1 VNCSNCGADAR
12 PGQKFCEEC
21 GARLSDACPH
31 CGQAVQPGA
40 RFCGECGMSL
50 QATADGMPAA
60 SDEPSPSLSTPVE
73 APAAPAATAERRLVS
88 VLFADLVG
96 FTTLAEG
103 RDAEAVRDL
112 LTRYFDT
119 SREIVARYGGTVEK
133 FIGDAV
139 MAVWGAPTAHE
150 DDAERAVRAALDLV
164 EAVQGLGASLGATG
178 LQARAGVLTGEAAV
192 TVGAEGQ
199 GMVAGDLVNTASR
212 LQAVAPPGTVVVGQA
227 TRDSASMA
235 VSFEELGAQ
244 AVKGKELPVPAWR
257 AVRVIAGRGGAGR
270 YWGLEPPFEG
280 RDEEL
285 RLLKDL
291 FHATAR
297 EKRARLVTIL
307 GQAGSGKSRLTR
319 EFEKY
324 TDGLVEDTYWHI
336 GRSPSYGEGITFWAL
351 GEMVRKRAGLAETD
365 DAATTR
371 ERIAATLVE
380 YVPDETERRWIEPRL
395 LQLLG
400 VEEAA
405 EAGALPS
412 GPNQLSGQRE
422 EVFAAWRTFFERVAD
437 HGPTVMAFED
447 LEFADPGVL
456 DFIDHVLEWSRAHPI
471 FVIALAR
478 PELLERR
485 PGWGAGHRNFV
496 AIGLEPLTDDAMR
509 GMLAGLVPG
518 LPETAVRA
526 ILSRAE
532 GVPLYA
538 VETVRMLL
546 NTGRLVA
553 SEGVFQPAGDL
564 ASLEVPD
571 TLHALIAAR
580 LDALEPSD
588 RSVLQDAAV
597 LGQTF
602 TLAALSAVSGE
613 SPDTLEPRLRALVRR
628 EVLGLDID
636 PRSPERGQ
644 YGFVQGLVREVAY
657 STLSKRDRRSRHLA
671 AARYFETQGDE
682 EIVGALAMHYL
693 DAWRAAPD
701 GPDGDA
707 VAAQARVALRAAA
720 DRASRLHSPSQAL
733 SYLVHALD
741 VTPDPLERAAV
752 LERAG
757 AAAEASADFA
767 GAERYSSEAME
778 IYRANGNMSAVARIG
793 GALGFSMALAGDL
806 DRSIDF
812 LTALYDEVKDR
823 PEDPGVVALTGSL
836 ARAHAMTRQG
846 WGMAIELADRALV
859 SAERLDRVDLI
870 ADTVITKGVGLGQS
884 HRIREAQI
892 LLSGVI
898 ALAEARGLPVADLRA
913 RINISQ
919 FALPDDPRS
928 GFEASR
934 VGIERAQRLG
944 LRARETILAGNAFFN
959 AVFTGD
965 WDWCIATSPSI
976 LRDEPMR
983 FGLTEVLGYPIL
995 MRAFRG
1001 ETAGID
1007 EAVDLVHESIA
1018 ESTDPQ
1024 YEQMMVWFDNA
1035 LALAQ
1040 GRPEAAVA
1048 RGDLTDTTYGSLAN
1062 AMAGHAALWLRDAGR
1077 AKTALGYI
1085 EAMQVRGRFLDA
1097 TRLTLEAGIAALTGM
1112 SDEAVTGFA
1121 EAARRVR
1128 ELDLPLAL
1136 ALTLLDAVATL
1147 GPDTPAGR
1155 AAADEAHD
1163 VITKLRA
1170 AALLER
1176 LEALTAGTSKGREKR
1191 PTKAAAAGAG
1201 TDGTEAPEAAE
1212 AEAAVSRP
1220 A

>member
-1 VNCSNCGADAR
+1 M
-12 PGQKFCEEC
+12 
-21 GARLSDACPH
+21 
-31 CGQAVQPGA
+31 
-40 RFCGECGMSL
+40 RFCGECGTNLHASTNGPV
-50 QATADGMPAA
+50 AVAIETAGGLGIAA
-60 SDEPSPSLSTPVE
+60 APSADA
-73 APAAPAATAERRLVS
+73 APAPAATAERRLVS

-96 FTTLAEG
+96 FTSLAEG
-103 RDAEAVRDL
+103 RDAEAVREL

-119 SREIVARYGGTVEK
+119 AREVIGRYGGTVEK

-150 DDAERAVRAALDLV
+150 DDAERAVRAAFDLL
-164 EAVQGLGASLGATG
+164 EAVEGLGTSFGASG

-212 LQAVAPPGTVVVGQA
+212 LQSVAPAGTVVVGQA
-227 TRDSASMA
+227 TRDAASMA

-244 AVKGKELPVPAWR
+244 ALKGKELPVPAWR

-324 TDGLVEDTYWHI
+324 TDGLVEDTYWHV

-371 ERIAATLVE
+371 ERIAATLAE
-380 YVPDETERRWIEPRL
+380 YVPDEAEQRWIEPRL

-400 VEEAA
+400 VEEGTA
-405 EAGALPS
+405 AGALPS
-412 GPNQLSGQRE
+412 GPNSLSGQRE

-437 HGPTVMAFED
+437 HGPIVMAFED

-471 FVIALAR
+471 FIIALAR

-496 AIGLEPLTDDAMR
+496 AVGLEPLTDDAMR
-509 GMLAGLVPG
+509 EMLSGLVPG

-553 SEGVFQPAGDL
+553 QDGVYYPAGDL
-564 ASLEVPD
+564 AELEVPD

-580 LDALEPSD
+580 LDALESSD
-588 RSVLQDAAV
+588 RSVLQDGAV

-720 DRASRLHSPSQAL
+720 DRASRLHSPGQAL

-741 VTPDPLERAAV
+741 VTPDPVERAAV

-757 AAAEASADFA
+757 AAAEAMADFP
-767 GAERYSSEAME
+767 GAERYSSEAIA
-778 IYRANGNMSAVARIG
+778 IYRAQGDMSAVARIG
-793 GALGFSMALAGDL
+793 GAMGFSIALAGDL
-806 DRSIDF
+806 DRSIEV
-812 LTALYDEVKDR
+812 LTALYEELKDD
-823 PEDPGVVALTGSL
+823 PDDPGVIQLTSGL
-836 ARAHAMTRQG
+836 ARAHAMSRSG
-846 WGMAIELADRALV
+846 WELAIDLADRALV

-870 ADTVITKGVGLGQS
+870 ADSVITKGVSLGQS
-884 HRIREAQI
+884 QRIREAQI

-898 ALAEARGLPVADLRA
+898 ALAEGRGLPVADLRA

-919 FALPDDPRS
+919 FSLPDDPRL
-928 GFEASR
+928 GFEAAR
-934 VGIERAQRLG
+934 VGLERAQRLG

-959 AVFTGD
+959 AIFTGD
-965 WDWCIATSPSI
+965 WDWSIAVAPTI
-976 LRDEPMR
+976 IRDEPLRTGM
-983 FGLTEVLGYPIL
+983 LEVVGYPML

-1001 ETAGID
+1001 ETQGLEEGIA
-1007 EAVDLVHESIA
+1007 AVRQLAA

-1024 YEQMMVWFDNA
+1024 YAQMMVWFDNA
-1035 LALAQ
+1035 LALAL
-1040 GRPEAAVA
+1040 GRPEDAVV
-1048 RGDLTDTTYGSLAN
+1048 RGDLTDTTYGSLAY
-1062 AMAGHAALWLRDAGR
+1062 AMAGHAALWRHDAAGARAALRDLEG
-1077 AKTALGYI
+1077 
-1085 EAMQVRGRFLDA
+1085 MQLRGRLLDA
-1097 TRLTLEAGIAALTGM
+1097 MRQTLEAGIAALSGRTP
-1112 SDEAVTGFA
+1112 EATAAFA
-1121 EAARRVR
+1121 DAARRYR
-1128 ELDLPLAL
+1128 ELAVPLAL
-1136 ALTLLDAVATL
+1136 GLSDLDAVATL
-1147 GPDTPAGR
+1147 GADTPAGL
-1155 AAADEAHD
+1155 AAADDARD
-1163 VITKLRA
+1163 VLTRLGA
-1170 AALLER
+1170 TALLDR
-1176 LEALTAGTSKGREKR
+1176 L
-1191 PTKAAAAGAG
+1191 
-1201 TDGTEAPEAAE
+1201 DAPEAARPAKARSRAAAAEPVAASPVGE
-1212 AEAAVSRP
+1212 AEAAVS
-1220 A
+1220 

>member
-1 VNCSNCGADAR
+1 LNCSNCGAEAQ
-12 PGQKFCEEC
+12 PGQKFCQDC
-21 GARLSDACPH
+21 GARLAELCPN

-40 RFCGECGMSL
+40 RFCGECGANL
-50 QATADGMPAA
+50 RAATNGPVAIHVEHAAGAGAMPQI
-60 SDEPSPSLSTPVE
+60 SPDT
-73 APAAPAATAERRLVS
+73 AIAPAATAERRLVS

-96 FTTLAEG
+96 FTSLAEG

-119 SREIVARYGGTVEK
+119 AREVVGRYGGTVEK

-139 MAVWGAPTAHE
+139 MAVWGAPTAYE
-150 DDAERAVRAALDLV
+150 DDAERAVRAALDLD
-164 EAVQGLGASLGATG
+164 EAVQGLGATVGATG

-212 LQAVAPPGTVVVGQA
+212 LQAVAPAGTVVVGQA
-227 TRDSASMA
+227 TRDAASMA
-235 VSFEELGAQ
+235 VSFEEIGEQ
-244 AVKGKELPVPAWR
+244 ALKGKELPVPAWR

-324 TDGLVEDTYWHI
+324 TDGLVEDTHWHV

-365 DAATTR
+365 DTATTR
-371 ERIAATLVE
+371 ERIAATLAE
-380 YVPDETERRWIEPRL
+380 YVPDEGERRWIEPRL

-400 VEEAA
+400 VDEAA
-405 EAGALPS
+405 AAGALPS

-471 FVIALAR
+471 FIIALAR

-496 AIGLEPLTDDAMR
+496 AIGLEPLTDEAMR
-509 GMLAGLVPG
+509 EMLSGLVPG
-518 LPETAVRA
+518 LPETAVRG

-553 SEGVFQPAGDL
+553 QDGVYYPAGDL
-564 ASLEVPD
+564 AELEVPD

-588 RSVLQDAAV
+588 RSVLQDGAV

-671 AARYFETQGDE
+671 AARYFESQGDE

-741 VTPDPLERAAV
+741 VTPDPVERAAV
-752 LERAG
+752 LERAA

-767 GAERYSSEAME
+767 AAERYGTEAME

-793 GALGFSMALAGDL
+793 GAMGFSMALAGDL
-806 DRSIDF
+806 NRSIEV
-812 LTALYDEVKDR
+812 LTALYDELKDR
-823 PEDPGVVALTGSL
+823 PDDPGVVALTGSL
-836 ARAHAMTRQG
+836 ARAHAMSRQG
-846 WGMAIELADRALV
+846 WERAVELADQALV

-870 ADTVITKGVGLGQS
+870 ADTVITKGVGMGQS

-898 ALAEARGLPVADLRA
+898 ALAESRGLPVADLRA

-919 FALPDDPRS
+919 FSLPDDPRF
-928 GFEASR
+928 GFEAAR
-934 VGIERAQRLG
+934 VGVERAQRLG
-944 LRARETILAGNAFFN
+944 LRARETILAGNAYFN

-965 WDWCIATSPSI
+965 WDWAIATYPAI
-976 LRDEPMR
+976 MRDEPMR
-983 FGLTEVLGYPIL
+983 FGLTEVLGYPLL

-1001 ETAGID
+1001 DTA
-1007 EAVDLVHESIA
+1007 DLDDGLASMRASVA

-1024 YEQMMVWFDNA
+1024 YEEMMVWFDNA
-1035 LALAQ
+1035 LALAG
-1040 GRPEAAVA
+1040 GRPEDAVA

-1062 AMAGHAALWLRDAGR
+1062 AMAGHAALWSRDAAR
-1077 AKTALGYI
+1077 AKAALRYI
-1085 EAMQVRGRFLDA
+1085 EEMRMRGRVLDA
-1097 TRLTLEAGIAALTGM
+1097 TRMTLEAGIAALSGKR
-1112 SDEAVTGFA
+1112 DDAINGFG
-1121 EAARRVR
+1121 EAARLFR
-1128 ELDLPLAL
+1128 ELDLPFAL
-1136 ALTLLDAVATL
+1136 AVTLLDMIATL
-1147 GPDTPAGR
+1147 GPELPATR
-1155 AAADEAHD
+1155 SAADEARE
-1163 VITKLRA
+1163 VLTRLRA
-1170 AALLER
+1170 NALLQR
-1176 LEALTAGTSKGREKR
+1176 LDELTAAGPKGRGK
-1191 PTKAAAAGAG
+1191 PTKAAPQPSPVGASAGDA
-1201 TDGTEAPEAAE
+1201 EAP
-1212 AEAAVSRP
+1212 VSSP